1 MSQGICCLTCRKYI
15 MKHQDG
21 CRCESPRFTADLK
34 TEIDID
40 DAIRIAERDPQQ
52 GDAEYMRETFEV
64 IEEVDE

>member
-1 MSQGICCLTCRKYI
+1 